1 MQHFT
6 TNDGARI
13 AWTEEGEGRPLL
25 LLHGL
30 MANRSF
36 FREQAPLA
44 GSFRLIAIDL
54 RGHGDSG
61 TGNEAATIVRL
72 AEDVAELAEHLDL
85 ENAIG
90 LGWSLGA
97 TILWHVL
104 AGRAGHRFA
113 AAVVV
118 DMTPRVL
125 NDHDWSLGLSGDI
138 CAARAQAI
146 AEDYAGF
153 TAGAGAAIFAQPLDE
168 TTRPMAG
175 WAAGEFGRNDPAVTA
190 ELWDSLVAEDVRPL
204 LARIEQPTLVVH
216 GANSHLYGS
225 DTADHLVE
233 ALPNAVAAQ
242 FERSGHS
249 PHLEQPELFN
259 LTLTEFAAKL
269 PRVRETQTLN

>member
-1 MQHFT
+1 LQHFT
-6 TNDGARI
+6 TTDGARI

-30 MANRSF
+30 MANRTF

-44 GSFRLIAIDL
+44 GGFRLIAIDL

-61 TGNEAATIVRL
+61 TGSEEATISRL

-85 ENAIG
+85 EDAIG

-104 AGRAGHRFA
+104 AGRAGHRLA

-125 NDHDWSLGLSGDI
+125 NDHDWSLGLSADI

-153 TAGAGAAIFAQPLDE
+153 TAGAGAAIFAQPLDDMS
-168 TTRPMAG
+168 RPLAA
-175 WAAGEFGRNDPAVTA
+175 WAAEQFGRNEPRVTA
-190 ELWDSLVAEDVRPL
+190 ALWDSLVAEDVRPL

-233 ALPNAVAAQ
+233 ALPNAVAVQ

-259 LTLTEFAAKL
+259 RTLTEFAAKL

>member
-36 FREQAPLA
+36 FREQTPLA

-54 RGHGDSG
+54 RGHGESG
-61 TGNEAATIVRL
+61 TGSEAATIARL
-72 AEDVAELAEHLDL
+72 AEDVAELAEHLAL
-85 ENAIG
+85 EEAIG

-125 NDHDWSLGLSGDI
+125 NDHDWSLGLSGDL
-138 CAARAQAI
+138 CAARAEAI

-168 TTRPMAG
+168 TTRPMAS

-233 ALPNAVAAQ
+233 ALPNAVAVQ

>member
-1 MQHFT
+1 LQHFT
-6 TNDGARI
+6 TSDGARI

-44 GSFRLIAIDL
+44 DEFRLIAIDL

-61 TGNEAATIVRL
+61 NGNEEATIARL
-72 AEDVAELAEHLDL
+72 AEDVAELADHLAL
-85 ENAIG
+85 EDAIG

-104 AGRAGHRFA
+104 AGRTGHRFA
-113 AAVVV
+113 AAAVV

-125 NDHDWSLGLSGDI
+125 NDHDWSLGLSADI

-146 AEDYAGF
+146 VEDYSGF

-168 TTRPMAG
+168 KSRPLAA
-175 WAAGEFGRNDPAVTA
+175 WAAGQFGRNEPGVTA
-190 ELWDSLVAEDVRPL
+190 ALWDSLVAEDVRPL
-204 LARIEQPTLVVH
+204 LARIGQPTLVVH

-233 ALPNAVAAQ
+233 ALPNAVAVQ

-259 LTLTEFAAKL
+259 RTLTEFAAKL

>member
-30 MANRSF
+30 MANRDF

-44 GSFRLIAIDL
+44 GSFRLISVDL

-61 TGNEAATIVRL
+61 TGSEAATIARL
-72 AEDVAELAEHLDL
+72 AEDVAGLADHLGL
-85 ENAIG
+85 EDAIG

-104 AGRAGHRFA
+104 AGPAGHRFA

-138 CAARAQAI
+138 CAARAEAI

-153 TAGAGAAIFAQPLDE
+153 TAGAGAAIFAQPLDQR
-168 TTRPMAG
+168 TRALAD

-190 ELWDSLVAEDVRPL
+190 ALWESLVAEDARPL
-204 LARIEQPTLVVH
+204 LARIGQPTLVVH

-233 ALPNAVAAQ
+233 ALPNAVAVQ

-259 LTLTEFAAKL
+259 RTLIEFAAKL
-269 PRVRETQTLN
+269 PRVRETQTTN